1 MEQIKKINI
10 SLVVSSLQLVVML
23 IGIAGLFVTIGRK
36 DAAIENTISD
46 MTELKAIV
54 QDLLKAQITVVSND
68 ATHSAILNSTQKE
81 IQEIKRRLEN
91 IERRSNG

>member
-1 MEQIKKINI
+1 MEQTKKINI

-23 IGIAGLFVTIGRK
+23 IGIAGLFVTIGKK

-46 MTELKAIV
+46 MTELKAII

-68 ATHSAILNSTQKE
+68 ATHNAILSSTQKE

>member
-1 MEQIKKINI
+1 MEQTKKINI

-23 IGIAGLFVTIGRK
+23 IGIAGLFITIGKK

-68 ATHSAILNSTQKE
+68 ATHNAILNSTQKE
-81 IQEIKRRLEN
+81 IQEIKRRLEI

>member
-1 MEQIKKINI
+1 MEQTKKINI

-68 ATHSAILNSTQKE
+68 ATHSAILSSTQKE